1 MRNLILLLV
10 KNGGLILFLF
20 LEGLCMFLVV
30 QFNKKQ
36 NQIYFSSSA
45 AISGAV
51 YGQFDEVAKYWNL
64 SEVMDSLSRENA
76 QLYEKLEFS
85 KLIQRP
91 WQEDTTRNAETL
103 QMFTYIPAK
112 VLSSTVASHNNYL
125 TIELGNKQKIR
136 PGMGVIGNSGI
147 VGVTT
152 GTTEN
157 LASVMSILHKES
169 HISASIRRTN
179 YHGFLIWKGSNPTR
193 ATLIDVPSHATLE
206 LGDTIQTSGYSTIFP
221 AGIMIGTVEKIDR
234 EPGSNFYTI
243 EVKLKDD
250 LSSIR
255 YVYVVNNLLREELIQ
270 LEEDKKNE

>member
-1 MRNLILLLV
+1 MRNLILLLI

-85 KLIQRP
+85 KLVQHP
-91 WQEDTTRNAETL
+91 WQDTTHNAETR
-103 QMFTYIPAK
+103 QMFTYLPAK

-125 TIELGNKQKIR
+125 TIELGGKHDIR

-152 GTTEN
+152 GTTPH

-179 YHGFLIWKGSNPTR
+179 YHGFLIWQGSNPTL
-193 ATLIDVPSHATLE
+193 ATLIDVPSHANLTI
-206 LGDTIQTSGYSTIFP
+206 GDTIQTSGYSTIFP
-221 AGIMIGTVEKIDR
+221 AGIMIGTVGKIDR
-234 EPGSNFYTI
+234 DPGSNFYTI
-243 EVKLKDD
+243 EVKLKND

-270 LEEDKKNE
+270 LEEEKKDE

>member
-1 MRNLILLLV
+1 MRNLILLLI

-45 AISGAV
+45 VISGAV

-91 WQEDTTRNAETL
+91 WQDTTHNQETQ

-125 TIELGNKQKIR
+125 TIELGSKHNIR

-152 GTTEN
+152 GTTTH

-179 YHGFLIWKGSNPTR
+179 YHGFLTWQGSNPTR
-193 ATLIDVPSHATLE
+193 ATLIDVPSHANLTI
-206 LGDTIQTSGYSTIFP
+206 GDTIQTSGYSTIFP

-234 EPGSNFYTI
+234 DPGSNFYTI
-243 EVKLKDD
+243 EVKLKND

-255 YVYVVNNLLREELIQ
+255 YVYVVNNLLKEELNQ
-270 LEEDKKNE
+270 LEEEKKDE